1 MATSTVDGTVA
12 EAVLKRA
19 RGGIAV
25 FDTIRFQ
32 LDDGSSRTIKK
43 AVVTQDVADALQPG
57 TAGRFYLYTAFDLKG
72 VHGVRT
78 RDGRAVYGFPGNNQ
92 KIFLIMGIVN
102 ILWITL
108 RLFADGA
115 IPFLGVALLI
125 LAIVGWVLM
134 GKGQRE
140 AREQFDA
147 DGAYAGIAP
156 AA

>member
-1 MATSTVDGTVA
+1 MATSTVDGTIA

-19 RGGIAV
+19 RGGISI

-43 AVVTQDVADALQPG
+43 AVVMQDVADALQVG
-57 TAGRFYLYTAFDLKG
+57 TSGRFYLYTAFDLKG
-72 VHGVRT
+72 VHAVRT
-78 RDGRAVYGFPGNNQ
+78 RDGHAVHGFPANN
-92 KIFLIMGIVN
+92 KKVFLILGIVN
-102 ILWITL
+102 IAWITL
-108 RLFADGA
+108 KLFTDAA
-115 IPFLGVALLI
+115 VPLLGVGMLI
-125 LAIVGWVLM
+125 LATVGWVLM

-147 DGAYAGIAP
+147 DSAYGGIAP